1 MSRNLGYFADE
12 GPQDF
17 PHLNKC
23 PECETF
29 FESLTCPLCGKVCPE
44 EMRAGNRKP
53 IKSKKSHKSGW
64 QTRPAYVPWYLST
77 WFIIAMCIV
86 QPVVGLVLTWMGYW
100 KKGWKIAVTVLLLL
114 PYFSGVLTYVLSFLL
129 RH

>member
-1 MSRNLGYFADE
+1 MGRNLGYFADDT
-12 GPQDF
+12 PQDF

-29 FESLTCPLCGKVCPE
+29 FESLHCPLCGKLCPE

-53 IKSKKSHKSGW
+53 VKQKKGRRSSGNGYV
-64 QTRPAYVPWYLST
+64 QFVPWYLST

-100 KKGWKIAVTVLLLL
+100 KKGWKIAVTVILLL
-114 PYFSGVLTYVLSFLL
+114 PYLSGVISYVIALFL
-129 RH
+129 RR